1 MSERRL
7 QLTLFV
13 DACDAALIEQVRQT
27 YNPLQ
32 YALIKAHITLCRE
45 DEIVPLELVVAHLR
59 KLRHAPIAIDFGEV
73 QRFSEGKG
81 VLMPAI
87 GDQTA
92 FHELRATILTGIIEV
107 PRMHAPHLTLMHP
120 RNATCTD
127 DIFAAIKAQQLPQ
140 KLVFSTI
147 SLISQEIGQQ
157 WEVVEVFQLQ
167 A

>member
-13 DACDAALIEQVRQT
+13 DASDSAMIERVRQT

-45 DEIVPLELVVAHLR
+45 DEIVPLELVLENLR
-59 KLRHAPIAIDFGEV
+59 RLQHSPIAIDFGEV
-73 QRFSEGKG
+73 QRFSEGNG

-87 GDQTA
+87 GDQSA
-92 FHELRATILTGIIEV
+92 FHKLRAAILKGIIEV
-107 PRMHAPHLTLMHP
+107 PRIHGPHLTLMHP

-127 DIFAAIKAQQLPQ
+127 EIFAEIKAQQLPMR
-140 KLVFSTI
+140 LIFSKI
-147 SLISQEIGQQ
+147 CLISQEIGNE
-157 WEVVEVFQLQ
+157 WELVEAFRLQ
-167 A
+167 S

>member
-1 MSERRL
+1 MSTRRL

-13 DACDAALIEQVRQT
+13 DPADSAMIEQVRQT

-45 DEIVPLELVVAHLR
+45 DEIVPLELVLENLR
-59 KLRHAPIAIDFGEV
+59 RLQHAPIVIDFGEAV
-73 QRFSEGKG
+73 RFSEGKG

-92 FHELRATILTGIIEV
+92 FHQLRTAILKGIIEV
-107 PRMHAPHLTLMHP
+107 PRIHAPHLTLMHP

-127 DIFAAIKAQQLPQ
+127 DIFAAIKAQPLPMRI
-140 KLVFSTI
+140 VFSKI
-147 SLISQEIGQQ
+147 SLISQEIGAE
-157 WEVVEVFQLQ
+157 WELVEMVPLQ
-167 A
+167 G